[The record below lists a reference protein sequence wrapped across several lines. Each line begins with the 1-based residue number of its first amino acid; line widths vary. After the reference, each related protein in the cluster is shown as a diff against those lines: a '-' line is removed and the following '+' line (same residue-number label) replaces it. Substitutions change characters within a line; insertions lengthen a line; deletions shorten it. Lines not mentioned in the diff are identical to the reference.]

1 MVGLEKYANGELL
14 FDGHY
19 RLLRLLSLEGGSA
32 DVWLAED
39 ADTVDT
45 RLSEEDEESLVPI
58 EGSGVLV
65 AIKIY
70 RPRNILDIDGE
81 QNFRQEF
88 KTVFSC
94 HHANLLQPTDFSI
107 CDGMPYLVM
116 PFCEKGSAEQF
127 VGKLAEDAEMLWKF
141 IHDVASGL
149 AYLHA
154 CNPPIIHQD
163 IKPANIL
170 IDANENF
177 CITDFGISVK
187 SGVGNDYYID
197 NDNSGTVIYMPPERF
212 KDGYEAMA
220 ASDIWSLGATVYEL
234 ITGDVP
240 FGQNGGRVQQSGGK
254 VPEIKARVAK
264 KIKKLVY
271 ACLDPDPAKRPS
283 AQQVAEIASQ
293 RDRKHVTALV
303 VGGFFVFGTVT
314 AILFFQNRPETV
326 DEFTQLCNRGDSI
339 INIECQDAG
348 SLSLVDR
355 ATSECRLFEAVAF
368 YEKALRQETDDYK
381 RRKQVEKRTWNIK
394 EVILPMLEHYEGIC
408 DTLRIAE
415 EDNVPLRIEE
425 FMAKKERVS
434 NEIKSKIVDL

>member
-187 SGVGNDYYID
+187 SGVGNDYYLD

-283 AQQVAEIASQ
+283 AQQVAEIASR

-303 VGGFFVFGTVT
+303 VGGS
-314 AILFFQNRPETV
+314 LFSAP
-326 DEFTQLCNRGDSI
+326 
-339 INIECQDAG
+339 
-348 SLSLVDR
+348 
-355 ATSECRLFEAVAF
+355 
-368 YEKALRQETDDYK
+368 
-381 RRKQVEKRTWNIK
+381 
-394 EVILPMLEHYEGIC
+394 
-408 DTLRIAE
+408 
-415 EDNVPLRIEE
+415 
-425 FMAKKERVS
+425 
-434 NEIKSKIVDL
+434 

>member
-1 MVGLEKYANGELL
+1 MLL
-14 FDGHY
+14 TDNEY
-19 RLLRLLSLEGGSA
+19 I
-32 DVWLAED
+32 
-39 ADTVDT
+39 
-45 RLSEEDEESLVPI
+45 SEPVI
-58 EGSGVLV
+58 C
-65 AIKIY
+65 A
-70 RPRNILDIDGE
+70 RT
-81 QNFRQEF
+81 
-88 KTVFSC
+88 KTC
-94 HHANLLQPTDFSI
+94 L
-107 CDGMPYLVM
+107 Y
-116 PFCEKGSAEQF
+116 
-127 VGKLAEDAEMLWKF
+127 
-141 IHDVASGL
+141 
-149 AYLHA
+149 
-154 CNPPIIHQD
+154 QD

-187 SGVGNDYYID
+187 SGVGNDYYLD

-220 ASDIWSLGATVYEL
+220 ASDIWSLGATIYEL

-283 AQQVAEIASQ
+283 AQQVAEIASR

-415 EDNVPLRIEE
+415 EDTVPLRIEE